1 MKKITK
7 IILVAV
13 TGIVLLSAGAAWWKL
28 SVALNRNRPCAFCN
42 SNVLRTH
49 TFYED
54 EFVRGLCTYKP
65 LEPGHCLVV
74 VKRHVEKFED
84 ISEQEFL
91 AVGRL
96 LKKINLAVQKMNG
109 PSSYLIL
116 QKNGREV
123 GQSVPHVHF
132 HYIPKKRSNNKFS
145 AFGLLWDF
153 ICEPFRSP
161 IKEKE
166 LDECVQKMHLAI

>member
-7 IILVAV
+7 IIFVAV
-13 TGIVLLSAGAAWWKL
+13 TSMVLLVVGTAWWKL
-28 SVALNRNRPCAFCN
+28 SVALNRVRPCAFCDPR
-42 SNVLRTH
+42 VLQTQ

-54 EFVRGLCTYKP
+54 ELVRGLYTYKP
-65 LEPGHCLVV
+65 LQPGHCLVV
-74 VKRHVEKFED
+74 VKRHIEKFED
-84 ISEQEFL
+84 VSEQEFA

-96 LKKINLAVQKMNG
+96 LKKINIAIQKTNG
-109 PSSYLIL
+109 PASYLIL
-116 QKNGREV
+116 QKNGKEV

-132 HYIPKKRSNNKFS
+132 HYIPKKTSNNKLS

-161 IKEKE
+161 MKQKE
-166 LDECVQKMHLAI
+166 LNECVQRMHLAI

>member
-1 MKKITK
+1 MKKFTK
-7 IILVAV
+7 VF
-13 TGIVLLSAGAAWWKL
+13 IVLLSFVVLLFGIVWWKFD
-28 SVALNRNRPCAFCN
+28 VALNQNKPCAFCDPK
-42 SNVLRTH
+42 VLQTH

-54 EFVRGLCTYKP
+54 EFVRGLCSYKP

-74 VKRHVEKFED
+74 IKRHIEKFED
-84 ISEQEFL
+84 VSEQEFT

-96 LKKINLAVQKMNG
+96 LKKINIAIQKFNG

-123 GQSVPHVHF
+123 GQTVPHVHF
-132 HYIPKKRSNNKFS
+132 HYIPKKISNNKLS
-145 AFGLLWDF
+145 PFGLLWDF
-153 ICEPFRSP
+153 ILEPFKSP
-161 IKEKE
+161 IKPNE